1 MDNIRNIISSLYIYN
16 NPTSDNLNM
25 NNFAIRSKPE
35 ESLFQE
41 KLEKLEKSN
50 ENINSYQINNS
61 KKMTIENVKTNNR
74 QKSPR
79 LDNYN
84 QKYIS
89 IKNVNFLKNE
99 INYIL
104 KNKELLREQ
113 ENLMKELKLK
123 KENDAL
129 NLLLSQKAKN
139 INGVR
144 SKLYDYEIKQKQ
156 QKMKLLKNNKSKNKV
171 RNYSSQ
177 KPYRKINNYYSKSN
191 DYDDEYEYEL
201 PVNEYKKPKINFTK
215 SVKLPQI
222 QVKPSSSPVLE
233 GVPILHKDYG
243 KMPEYLEKRKKE
255 LQFQKEEEIK
265 RQKEK
270 KLPAGYKILTE
281 EERQE
286 RLAALKEEERQLE
299 EELYSLPI
307 ARLSEKQRKRKEYI
321 EKTLLDNEEKKNKL
335 IGYKEVIIKE

>member
-16 NPTSDNLNM
+16 NQTSDNLNM
-25 NNFAIRSKPE
+25 NNFAIKSKPE

-41 KLEKLEKSN
+41 KLEKSK
-50 ENINSYQINNS
+50 ENINNYQINNS
-61 KKMTIENVKTNNR
+61 RKITIENVKTNNR
-74 QKSPR
+74 QMSPR

-84 QKYIS
+84 QKYVS
-89 IKNVNFLKNE
+89 IKNMNFLKNE
-99 INYIL
+99 INYVL

-129 NLLLSQKAKN
+129 NLLLSQKSKN

-177 KPYRKINNYYSKSN
+177 KPYRKINNYYSKSTE
-191 DYDDEYEYEL
+191 YDDEYEYEL
-201 PVNEYKKPKINFTK
+201 PINEYKKPKNNFTK

-233 GVPILHKDYG
+233 GLPILHKDYG

-255 LQFQKEEEIK
+255 LQFHKEEEIK

-270 KLPAGYKILTE
+270 KLPSGYKILTE

>member
-1 MDNIRNIISSLYIYN
+1 M
-16 NPTSDNLNM
+16 
-25 NNFAIRSKPE
+25 
-35 ESLFQE
+35 
-41 KLEKLEKSN
+41 
-50 ENINSYQINNS
+50 
-61 KKMTIENVKTNNR
+61 
-74 QKSPR
+74 
-79 LDNYN
+79 
-84 QKYIS
+84 
-89 IKNVNFLKNE
+89 NFLKNE
-99 INYIL
+99 INYVL

>member
-1 MDNIRNIISSLYIYN
+1 MDNIRNIISNLYIYN

-35 ESLFQE
+35 ESLFQD
-41 KLEKLEKSN
+41 KLEKFEKSN
-50 ENINSYQINNS
+50 ENINTYQLNTS

-84 QKYIS
+84 QKYVS
-89 IKNVNFLKNE
+89 IKNMNFLKNE
-99 INYIL
+99 INYVL

-113 ENLMKELKLK
+113 ENLMKEQKLK

-191 DYDDEYEYEL
+191 DYDEQYEYEL
-201 PVNEYKKPKINFTK
+201 PLNEYKKPKRIAI
-215 SVKLPQI
+215 S
-222 QVKPSSSPVLE
+222 
-233 GVPILHKDYG
+233 
-243 KMPEYLEKRKKE
+243 
-255 LQFQKEEEIK
+255 
-265 RQKEK
+265 
-270 KLPAGYKILTE
+270 
-281 EERQE
+281 ER
-286 RLAALKEEERQLE
+286 RR
-299 EELYSLPI
+299 
-307 ARLSEKQRKRKEYI
+307 
-321 EKTLLDNEEKKNKL
+321 N
-335 IGYKEVIIKE
+335 